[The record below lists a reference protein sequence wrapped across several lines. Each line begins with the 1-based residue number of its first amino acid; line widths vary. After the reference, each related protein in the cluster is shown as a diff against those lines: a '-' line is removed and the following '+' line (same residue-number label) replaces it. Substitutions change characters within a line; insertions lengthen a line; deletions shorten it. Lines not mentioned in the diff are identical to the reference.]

1 LLNSLDKLGEK
12 RKQAT
17 YTTEQAQVKLR
28 QIAASFGKQ
37 LTREER
43 EDYLDAIKKI
53 KETLKT
59 DSERLSVM
67 LIEIPF
73 RIEAGRRHK

>member
-1 LLNSLDKLGEK
+1 LLNILDRLGEK

-17 YTTEQAQVKLR
+17 YTTEQAQIKLR

-43 EDYLDAIKKI
+43 EDYLDAINKI
-53 KETLKT
+53 K
-59 DSERLSVM
+59 
-67 LIEIPF
+67 
-73 RIEAGRRHK
+73 